1 MRSFTSLTNGASL
14 FVYKTNTKTVSLG
27 VFIAAGCVNE
37 NADNNGISHFIEH
50 MLFKGTNTRSA
61 ERIVNEFE
69 NVGAQVNAYTGKELT
84 AYYSISLKEHLE
96 KCAELIS
103 DMLYNSVFEDT
114 ELKREKSVVCEEI
127 DMCEDMPDDVCLQ
140 LLSKAYYQNGTL
152 SKTILGSKE
161 NVNSFNRSEIC
172 DYMSEFYVP
181 NRITIVVVGDVDSTE
196 AKRLAEEYFSKKSKI
211 CDNFTQYGVA
221 NTKSTYLSKIKK
233 TEQANFA
240 FAFPSVS
247 YREDS
252 SAIDVLNN
260 CLGGSMSSRLFQSV
274 REKLGLAY
282 SVYTSVSA
290 YKNDG
295 HFTIFVGSNPKN
307 AELATKTVKEELNKI
322 IAYGISETE
331 LLRAKE
337 TIKTEHALLLEKS
350 QSLMSLYGKSIILT
364 GKPYDIEDKMH
375 RINSVTIDDVRNVA
389 KQVFDFDKVCA
400 AYVGPI
406 EKQNLL
412 EIIKQ

>member
-1 MRSFTSLTNGASL
+1 MYSFTDLSNGAHL
-14 FVYKTNTKTVSLG
+14 LVYKTHTKTVSLG
-27 VFIAAGCVNE
+27 VFAAAGCVNE
-37 NADNNGISHFIEH
+37 NTENNGISHFIEH

-61 ERIVNEFE
+61 ECIVNEFE

-84 AYYSISLKEHLE
+84 AYYSISLKEHLK

-103 DMLYNSVFEDT
+103 DMLYNSVFDES

-152 SKTILGSKE
+152 AKTILGPKT
-161 NVNSFNRSEIC
+161 NVKSFDERKIRE
-172 DYMSEFYVP
+172 YMSKFYIP
-181 NRITIVVVGDVDSTE
+181 KRLTVVMVGDIDLAE
-196 AKRLAEEYFSKKSKI
+196 AEDLSEEYFSKTSTT
-211 CDNFTQYGVA
+211 CDNFTQYSA
-221 NTKSTYLSKIKK
+221 IEAKNTYLFKVKN

-247 YREDS
+247 YQDDS

-282 SVYTSVSA
+282 SVYSAVSA

-307 AELATKTVKEELNKI
+307 VELATKTIKDEINKI
-322 IAYGISETE
+322 ISTGISKTE

-337 TIKTEHALLLEKS
+337 TIKTEHALLLERS
-350 QSLMSLYGKSIILT
+350 QTLMSLYGKNIILT
-364 GKPYDIEDKMH
+364 GKPYDLEERMN
-375 RINSVTIDDVRNVA
+375 RINSVTLEDVRCA
-389 KQVFDFDKVCA
+389 AQKVFDFDKVCA
-400 AYVGPI
+400 SYVGPI
-406 EKQNLL
+406 EKENLL